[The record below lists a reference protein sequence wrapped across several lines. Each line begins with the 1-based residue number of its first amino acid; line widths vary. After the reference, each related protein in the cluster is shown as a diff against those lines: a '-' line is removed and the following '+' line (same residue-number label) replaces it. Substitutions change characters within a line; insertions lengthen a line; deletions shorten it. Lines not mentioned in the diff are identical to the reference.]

1 MNRALRLGCRLF
13 AGILL
18 ISTAHAENKPAA
30 IGAKVPDI
38 GGLRDL
44 RGNGRTLHGFKG
56 HKAVVIVFLGTDCP
70 VSNLYVP
77 SLLELEKKYRDK
89 NVQFLG
95 VYANESEDLDQIG
108 IHSHDRDLP
117 FPVLKD
123 PGQKLSDAVGAAR
136 VPSVA
141 VLDGDF
147 ALRYRG
153 RIDDR
158 YGVSYRKPKATRA
171 DLAEAIDEVL
181 AGKKVTV
188 AEAEADGCLLDRG
201 GKKSSKTGVTY
212 AKEVSRIIQ
221 NRCQNCHRADQ
232 TAPFALMTYDDAVKH
247 ARTMKEVTQQKR
259 MPPWHVDPRFGH
271 FSNDRRMTKDEI
283 ETLAAWVDGGMAKGD
298 DKDLPKAID
307 WPQGW
312 THGKPDLV
320 ISMPEEFE
328 VPADGVLPYK
338 QYTID
343 PKFTEDK
350 WVRIAEGLPGE
361 PSVVHH
367 LVVYILKPGQ
377 QQPFSPDGN
386 IQILVGWAPGDLGT
400 VCPPESALRIPK
412 GSTLRFEM
420 HYTPNGKKTK
430 DRSKVGITFAGKS
443 PKFEYFTNS
452 FMNESIEVPPY
463 DPHYK
468 AEATWRLRGDARIL
482 SFVPHM
488 HWRGK
493 DYRYEVI
500 YPDGK
505 RETILN
511 VPRWDFNWQNV
522 YQLKEPLKLPKGARL
537 HAVAHWDN
545 SVNNPYNP
553 APDKMVKFGL
563 QTWDEMMVGWVAY
576 VWERPETVTEMAK
589 IKFDDPDS
597 LFDRLD
603 RNGDDVITP
612 DEIPD
617 QLKPFIKANNVKVP
631 DRMTREEFTK
641 MFVEMRKR
649 LTRPQPEKK
658 PDEKK
663 PEDKK
668 Q

>member
-1 MNRALRLGCRLF
+1 MKRVFLLHCWLI
-13 AGILL
+13 AGVFIV
-18 ISTAHAENKPAA
+18 STARAETKPAA
-30 IGAKVPDI
+30 IGSKIPDI

-44 RGNGRTLHGFKG
+44 RGNGRTLHGFKD
-56 HKAVVIVFLGTDCP
+56 HKAVVIVFLGTECP
-70 VSNLYVP
+70 ISNLYVP
-77 SLLELEKKYRDK
+77 TLLQLEKKYRDQK
-89 NVQFLG
+89 IQFLAS
-95 VYANESEDLDQIG
+95 YSNETEDLDQIG
-108 IHSHDRDLP
+108 IHSYDRDLP

-123 PGQKLSDAVGAAR
+123 AGQKLADAVGITR

-141 VLDGDF
+141 VLDGEF
-147 ALRYRG
+147 NLRYRG

-158 YGVSYRKPKATRA
+158 YGVSYRKQKATRA
-171 DLAEAIDEVL
+171 DLGEAIDEVL

-188 AEAEADGCLLDRG
+188 VEAEADGCLLDRG
-201 GKKSSKTGVTY
+201 GKKLGKTGVTY
-212 AKEVSRIIQ
+212 AKDISRIIQ
-221 NRCQNCHRADQ
+221 NRCQNCHRPGQ

-271 FSNDRRMTKDEI
+271 FANDRRMSKDEI

-298 DKDLPKAID
+298 DKDLPKVID
-307 WPQGW
+307 WPEGW

-328 VPADGVLPYK
+328 VPADGSLPYK

-350 WVRIAEGLPGE
+350 WVRIAEGLPGS

-420 HYTPNGKKTK
+420 HYTPNGTKTK
-430 DRSKVGITFAGKS
+430 DRSKVGITFADKP

-452 FMNESIEVPPY
+452 FMNESIEVPPF

-603 RNGDDVITP
+603 RNGDDVVTP

-617 QLKPFIKANNVKVP
+617 QLKPFIKAYSLKVP
-631 DRMTREEFTK
+631 ERMTREEFTK
-641 MFVEMRKR
+641 MFVEMRGK
-649 LTRPQPEKK
+649 LTRPQPGKK

-663 PEDKK
+663 P
-668 Q
+668 